1 MCRSVELGHW
11 FIQLRLIA
19 SSIPRCWAYI
29 LRMKVISITLFFPR
43 VFTSSLLWGRVW
55 ILQPVEDL
63 TFFGVPLL
71 HTLTDSCA
79 CPWGCSR
86 DGLLPPLGSHSSL
99 LSSVLCLGWGR
110 SSVLCV
116 SSQEPTK
123 KKFLIRAN
131 MGRPLLNGNCKR
143 KTFVWN
149 YLCPSVSLS
158 SLEPLFFLVTE
169 HCFLD
174 ASFTTLLTHVCEIHP
189 KPKCT

>member
-1 MCRSVELGHW
+1 MCRSAELRHW
-11 FIQLRLIA
+11 FIQLRLMA
-19 SSIPRCWAYI
+19 SSIPRCRAYI
-29 LRMKVISITLFFPR
+29 LRMKAISIALFFPR
-43 VFTSSLLWGRVW
+43 ILTSSLLWGRVW
-55 ILQPVEDL
+55 ILQPVEGL
-63 TFFGVPLL
+63 TFFGVPLS
-71 HTLTDSCA
+71 HTRTDPGA

-86 DGLLPPLGSHSSL
+86 GGLLLPLGSQSSL
-99 LSSVLCLGWGR
+99 LSSVLCLRWGR

-131 MGRPLLNGNCKR
+131 MSSPLLNGNCKR

-158 SLEPLFFLVTE
+158 SPEPLFFLVIE
-169 HCFLD
+169 HCFLH